1 MEDVIH
7 QAFLDELE
15 KISKDNMGGYSSK
28 VSMGGYPSKSKP
40 KRTLAERIFKP
51 PKLTTPAAPLAEA
64 PQATPVPGP
73 AYEGL

>member
-15 KISKDNMGGYSSK
+15 KISKVGVGGYTSGATVRTRTPAAQRFK
-28 VSMGGYPSKSKP
+28 RVKARKP
-40 KRTLAERIFKP
+40 
-51 PKLTTPAAPLAEA
+51 TTPAAPLAEA

>member
-15 KISKDNMGGYSSK
+15 KISKVGVGVYTPGAPRRTRTPAAQMFKSK
-28 VSMGGYPSKSKP
+28 V
-40 KRTLAERIFKP
+40 KP
-51 PKLTTPAAPLAEA
+51 PKLTTPAAPLAA
-64 PQATPVPGP
+64 ATPVPGP